1 MPHTIS
7 SSDLRKM
14 SAEDRERFIEAAFTD
29 SGEALVG
36 YLDLL
41 DNRLR
46 VFEQRYE
53 MPSSELPAAVEGGK
67 LRETAEI
74 SEWLFWADIRRQ
86 LAREARP

>member
-14 SAEDRERFIEAAFTD
+14 SAEDRARFVEAAFAD
-29 SGEALVG
+29 SGEALSS

-41 DNRLR
+41 DTRLR

-53 MPSSELPAAVEGGK
+53 MPSSDLPAAVESGA
-67 LRETAEI
+67 LPDTAEI
-74 SEWLFWADIRRQ
+74 SEWLFWADVRRQ
-86 LAREARP
+86 LARETRA

>member
-14 SAEDRERFIEAAFTD
+14 SAEDRERFVEAAFAD
-29 SGEALVG
+29 SGEALAG

-41 DNRLR
+41 DTRLR

-53 MPSSELPAAVEGGK
+53 MPSSDLPAAVEAGQ
-67 LRETAEI
+67 LPDTADI
-74 SEWLFWADIRRQ
+74 SEWLFWADVRRQ
-86 LAREARP
+86 LARETRP